1 MPPEFLPV
9 LAKGK
14 HRNAR
19 RGACFMEFA
28 SLLAGERWSDHP
40 KCTHAVLGALARS
53 VNDVTSDDA
62 RPLLAPL
69 VPEVI
74 GTASDDPRVAPELA
88 ALTCRFALEHVH
100 DRHARFLLAVA
111 LLSAERMIAEM
122 EHGAGGHASDQIGV
136 ALSGKELATAESY
149 VDRFRLSPRFY
160 RRKGAQGVVE
170 NAVLSIAAERKPAT
184 DEALRE
190 LLSRAVALYHEL
202 VPDSGLGDRD
212 LVNDG
217 SWAAACTVVGST
229 PAGR

>member
-14 HRNAR
+14 HRNPR

-40 KCTHAVLGALARS
+40 RCTHPVLAALARS

-74 GTASDDPRVAPELA
+74 GTDSDDPRVAPELA
-88 ALTCRFALEHVH
+88 ALTCEFALGHVR

-111 LLSAERMIAEM
+111 LLSARRLLVETPAADSDPLGPGGILTPMERAAAE
-122 EHGAGGHASDQIGV
+122 A
-136 ALSGKELATAESY
+136 Y

-170 NAVLSIAAERKPAT
+170 NAVVSMAADHTPQT
-184 DEALRE
+184 DAALRE
-190 LLSRAVALYHEL
+190 LLGRAIERYHQL
-202 VPDSGLGDRD
+202 VPAPVDATSRTVDE
-212 LVNDG
+212 G
-217 SWAAACTVVGST
+217 SWEAACTVVGVT
-229 PAGR
+229 RRAGP